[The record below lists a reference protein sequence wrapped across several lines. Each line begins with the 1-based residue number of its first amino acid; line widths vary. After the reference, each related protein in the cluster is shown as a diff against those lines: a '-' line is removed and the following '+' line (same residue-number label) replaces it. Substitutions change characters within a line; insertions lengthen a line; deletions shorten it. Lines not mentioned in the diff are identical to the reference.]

1 MAKKN
6 GILGKVLLILILTTL
21 AIAGYLAYTYFLK
34 NNVELGEKKYDF
46 IYIKSNSDFKD
57 LLSELNEKGIIKN
70 QESFEWTARKLE
82 LDKNIIPGKY
92 RIDSKM
98 SNRSI
103 IKMLKNGKQE
113 FVKLHFN
120 SQIRNRKQFIQ
131 YVSEKLEIEKDE
143 LESFFD
149 KEPLT
154 IEIDYI
160 NTDNFMCCVSP
171 GKMEL
176 SWATNLSQLIELIS
190 KRHQDIWNEERVSK
204 AKKMGYTIPEVITLA
219 SIVQGESH
227 IKSEQ
232 QKIAGVYINR
242 LKTGMRLQAD
252 PTIVFANEKFDA
264 QRVLA
269 ADKEIDSPYNTYKY
283 KGLPPGPIALVST
296 SVIDAVLNFEKHN
309 YTYFCAK
316 PDFSGYSDFT
326 NDYNVH
332 LKNAKAYQEALNKR
346 GIMK

>member
-6 GILGKVLLILILTTL
+6 GILGKVVLILILTTL

-57 LLSELNEKGIIKN
+57 LLSKLNEKGIIKN
-70 QESFEWTARKLE
+70 QESFEWTAKKLE

-160 NTDNFMCCVSP
+160 NADNFMCCVSP

-190 KRHQDIWNEERVSK
+190 KRHRAIWNEERVSK

>member
-6 GILGKVLLILILTTL
+6 GILGKVVLILILTIL
-21 AIAGYLAYTYFLK
+21 AIAGYLAYSYFLR

-46 IYIKSNSDFKD
+46 IYIKSNSTFTD
-57 LLSELNEKGIIKN
+57 LLKELNEKGFIKN

-113 FVKLHFN
+113 YVKLHFN
-120 SQIRNRKQFIQ
+120 SQIRTRKQFIQ

-143 LESFFD
+143 LDSFF
-149 KEPLT
+149 ENQPLKM
-154 IEIDYI
+154 EIDFI
-160 NTDNFMCCVSP
+160 NTDNFMCCISP

-190 KRHQDIWNEERVSK
+190 ERHHAIWNQERISK
-204 AKKMGYTIPEVITLA
+204 AKKIGFTIPEVIILA

-242 LKTGMRLQAD
+242 LNIGMRLQAN

-264 QRVLA
+264 QRVLSE
-269 ADKEIDSPYNTYKY
+269 DKEIDSPYNTYKY
-283 KGLPPGPIALVST
+283 KGLPPGPIAIVNT
-296 SVIDAVLNFEKHN
+296 SAIDAVLNYEKHN
-309 YTYFCAK
+309 NTYFCAK
-316 PDFSGYSDFT
+316 PDFSGYSNFT
-326 NDYNVH
+326 NDYNIH